1 MVFTTRRQI
10 GNAVRLV
17 GRSPIDYAQELQ
29 EWLEQLQRQAQ
40 GGIPAGFNNTTPNAT
55 AAAGSAGTEAAGWMA
70 ADAIIPQG
78 IVTTKGDLLGYSS
91 VPDRLPIDLD
101 GYVPVADSTA
111 PLGIRW
117 KPLPPQ
123 IPGPEGPQGEE
134 GPPGIGGGS
143 GGGAAGAPGADGA
156 PGAIGQQGPPGYP
169 GEDGVGEV
177 GPPGSV
183 GATGAT
189 GSAGAAGAP
198 GPPWFAE
205 DGAEG
210 PPGPPGYSG
219 VDGAAGTPGAVGAI
233 GQMGPPGIGEDGA
246 EGMMGPPGPQGPA
259 GADGAPGSGGSSI
272 VPPGDLEDRSGIS
285 SFDWFPTPI
294 PPPQDPLRGS
304 YAPDS
309 FTILTGQFG
318 LIVRELALTGTRR
331 AILEGTAR
339 LTISD

>member
-156 PGAIGQQGPPGYP
+156 PGAIGQQGPP
-169 GEDGVGEV
+169 
-177 GPPGSV
+177 
-183 GATGAT
+183 ATQAKT
-189 GSAGAAGAP
+189 AS
-198 GPPWFAE
+198 E
-205 DGAEG
+205 R
-210 PPGPPGYSG
+210 S
-219 VDGAAGTPGAVGAI
+219 
-233 GQMGPPGIGEDGA
+233 
-246 EGMMGPPGPQGPA
+246 
-259 GADGAPGSGGSSI
+259 
-272 VPPGDLEDRSGIS
+272 DLQAQSEL
-285 SFDWFPTPI
+285 PEL
-294 PPPQDPLRGS
+294 QDPRVQPELRGLRGS
-304 YAPDS
+304 LRTAQRDRPDHPATPVS
-309 FTILTGQFG
+309 TEL
-318 LIVRELALTGTRR
+318 LELRELSVRS
-331 AILEGTAR
+331 AR
-339 LTISD
+339 WGLQE